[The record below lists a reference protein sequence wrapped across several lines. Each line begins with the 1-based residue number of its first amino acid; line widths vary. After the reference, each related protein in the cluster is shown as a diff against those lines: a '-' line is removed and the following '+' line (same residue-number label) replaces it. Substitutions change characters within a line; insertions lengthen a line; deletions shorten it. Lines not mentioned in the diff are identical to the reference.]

1 MTSWTFGTARS
12 LMTNDDDQ
20 QTLRNVFPSSNAFK
34 DAIRD
39 DVDDA
44 LVDGGWCKCTMD
56 VDGVSVTS
64 YLCSGLDVMLGALC
78 DAKDVR
84 FWSGESGPAPPTAMR
99 ETAFEGEAFRKN
111 EEDVFRRHGPN
122 SFFLGINVYSDACH
136 ISTS

>member
-12 LMTNDDDQ
+12 RMTNDDDQ

-99 ETAFEGEAFRKN
+99 ETAFEGEALRKN